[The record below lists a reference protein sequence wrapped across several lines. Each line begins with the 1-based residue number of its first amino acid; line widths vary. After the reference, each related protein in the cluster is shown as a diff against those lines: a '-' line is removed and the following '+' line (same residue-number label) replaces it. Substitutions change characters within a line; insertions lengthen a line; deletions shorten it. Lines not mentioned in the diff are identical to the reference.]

1 MDNQS
6 TSPQLVFPNVPDDFC
21 PTGNWSEVLQQFVDI
36 VLANGTINVPGLG
49 DVTPQEITDINAQ
62 LDSQQLQIDALDI
75 RVDTAEVEID
85 TLQSDVSALQ
95 LRPTITVRTGV
106 IPVAVGASSVNITF
120 AALPSADYGVTIIPV
135 GTATTSSTMGSYVL
149 QSGQSTTGFTIIVQ
163 DNPATVTNFR
173 WTAIH
178 TS

>member
-62 LDSQQLQIDALDI
+62 LDSQQLQINALDTRVDALELNPVVKV
-75 RVDTAEVEID
+75 RYG
-85 TLQSDVSALQ
+85 
-95 LRPTITVRTGV
+95 TITG
-106 IPVAVGASSVNITF
+106 IPTADSIQTVTF
-120 AALPSADYGVTIIPV
+120 AALPSATYGISITPNCNATI
-135 GTATTSSTMGSYVL
+135 GASATPLFAMVDGSKT
-149 QSGQSTTGFTIIVQ
+149 TTGFSIRVENNISQITSLE
-163 DNPATVTNFR
+163 

>member
-21 PTGNWSEVLQQFVDI
+21 PVGNWSEVLQQFIDT

-49 DVTPQEITDINAQ
+49 DVTPAEITAINAE
-62 LDSQQLQIDALDI
+62 LASQQLEIDA
-75 RVDTAEVEID
+75 VEVRTTNLE
-85 TLQSDVSALQ
+85 A
-95 LRPTITVRTGV
+95 RPTVNVRTGL
-106 IPVAVGASSVNITF
+106 IAVGVGSSSLNVTF
-120 AALPSADYGVTIIPV
+120 TALPDAGYGISIVPV
-135 GTATTSSTMGSYVL
+135 GTATTRLNMGSYVL
-149 QSGQSTTGFTIIVQ
+149 QSGQTTTGFTILVE
-163 DNPATVTNFR
+163 DNPASVTNLR